1 MRAKD
6 KKALSI
12 DELNMIV
19 GGHTS
24 EGDTSRLMKIECP
37 LCHTFFDADVSQTYA
52 ICPEGDKIIFPG

>member
-1 MRAKD
+1 MRDKD

-24 EGDTSRLMKIECP
+24 EGDPLRKKSIECP
-37 LCHTFFDADVSQTYA
+37 FCNTFFEADVSQPYA
-52 ICPEGDKIIFPG
+52 ICPEGDKIQFPG

>member
-1 MRAKD
+1 MRDKD

-24 EGDTSRLMKIECP
+24 VGDPSRLMKIECP
-37 LCHTFFDADVSQTYA
+37 LCHTLFDADVSQPYA
-52 ICPEGDKIIFPG
+52 ICPEGDKICFPG

>member
-1 MRAKD
+1 MRDKH
-6 KKALSI
+6 KKALRI

-24 EGDTSRLMKIECP
+24 EGDPTRLKKIECP
-37 LCHTFFDADVSQTYA
+37 LCHTFFDADVSQPYA